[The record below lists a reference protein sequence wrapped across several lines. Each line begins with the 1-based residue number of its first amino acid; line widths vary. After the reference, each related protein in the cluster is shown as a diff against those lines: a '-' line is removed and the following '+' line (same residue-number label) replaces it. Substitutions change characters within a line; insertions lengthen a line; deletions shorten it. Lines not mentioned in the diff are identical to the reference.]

1 MKFPFI
7 LSLLDTFN
15 NLYETRITRRIKMHV
30 FERIEINPKILGGN
44 PVFKNT
50 RIPVSIIIQ
59 MIRDGASFDKIIQEY
74 PRLSIEDIKSAL
86 DLSIYLISHP
96 DEEILTLS

>member
-1 MKFPFI
+1 
-7 LSLLDTFN
+7 
-15 NLYETRITRRIKMHV
+15 MHV